1 MSHRALGPQFTT
13 KSHDMFGYETDDDPK
28 YTSQIV
34 AYRGKRAV
42 GKLSVDKVAGAVHE
56 VYVQPRYRRQGAA
69 SQMLDHA
76 RQLYPG
82 LQHSTALHPDG
93 AAFAKARP

>member
-1 MSHRALGPQFTT
+1 MSRALGPQFTT
-13 KSHDMFGYETDDDPK
+13 VAADMYGRATDSERP
-28 YTSQIV
+28 SQIV

-42 GKLSVDKVAGAVHE
+42 GKLSVDRVAGAVHE
-56 VYVQPRYRRQGAA
+56 VFVRPDYRRRGVA

-76 RQLYPG
+76 RRVYPD